1 MLSQNAYLVQ
11 VHNHNFCAVCSLRFV
26 GAICANGS
34 RLRVKSNYRLNMAV
48 GAQNDLGGQQTFARK
63 MT

>member
-1 MLSQNAYLVQ
+1 MQINLLI
-11 VHNHNFCAVCSLRFV
+11 R
-26 GAICANGS
+26 I
-34 RLRVKSNYRLNMAV
+34 MAV

>member
-1 MLSQNAYLVQ
+1 MVVISGTPLSAMGVPQLLYNAIFIWCQ
-11 VHNHNFCAVCSLRFV
+11 
-26 GAICANGS
+26 
-34 RLRVKSNYRLNMAV
+34 NMAV

>member
-1 MLSQNAYLVQ
+1 MPRLKSINFYQNKPKT
-11 VHNHNFCAVCSLRFV
+11 
-26 GAICANGS
+26 I
-34 RLRVKSNYRLNMAV
+34 AV

>member
-1 MLSQNAYLVQ
+1 MELAEVPYYFPPENEHLV
-11 VHNHNFCAVCSLRFV
+11 VFIFV
-26 GAICANGS
+26 RDVLKTI
-34 RLRVKSNYRLNMAV
+34 MAV

>member
-1 MLSQNAYLVQ
+1 MK
-11 VHNHNFCAVCSLRFV
+11 LRTHEFENGPVKTKEHAKQASVFV
-26 GAICANGS
+26 IMTTI
-34 RLRVKSNYRLNMAV
+34 MAV

>member
-1 MLSQNAYLVQ
+1 MLL
-11 VHNHNFCAVCSLRFV
+11 
-26 GAICANGS
+26 
-34 RLRVKSNYRLNMAV
+34 KLNTQLNSIMAV

>member
-1 MLSQNAYLVQ
+1 MEFDHWTLQQFTVKLRIE
-11 VHNHNFCAVCSLRFV
+11 FLECAENRT
-26 GAICANGS
+26 N
-34 RLRVKSNYRLNMAV
+34 RTMAV

>member
-1 MLSQNAYLVQ
+1 M
-11 VHNHNFCAVCSLRFV
+11 
-26 GAICANGS
+26 NGS
-34 RLRVKSNYRLNMAV
+34 NPVSHYMMLLTMAV